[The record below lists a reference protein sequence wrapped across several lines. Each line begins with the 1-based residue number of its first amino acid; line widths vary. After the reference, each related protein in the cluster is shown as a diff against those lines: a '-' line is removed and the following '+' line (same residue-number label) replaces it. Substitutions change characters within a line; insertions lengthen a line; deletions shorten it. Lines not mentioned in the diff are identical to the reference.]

1 MSFNKID
8 SIFSLNPTIYSL
20 WIYFDY
26 VLVLLI
32 LVLIAWTMVLICV
45 YVLVC
50 VRQSIIL
57 TNLHTGILT
66 ICQASQKIN
75 TVKRNSCP
83 KPTSEC

>member
-1 MSFNKID
+1 MPFNKID

-50 VRQSIIL
+50 VSQSIIL

-66 ICQASQKIN
+66 ICQASN
-75 TVKRNSCP
+75 VK
-83 KPTSEC
+83 K